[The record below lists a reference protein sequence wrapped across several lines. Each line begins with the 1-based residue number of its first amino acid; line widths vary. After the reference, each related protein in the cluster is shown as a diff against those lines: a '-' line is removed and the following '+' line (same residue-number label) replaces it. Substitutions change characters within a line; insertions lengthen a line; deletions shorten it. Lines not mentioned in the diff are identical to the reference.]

1 MESPRR
7 HVRGQSEAGVAQLVE
22 HLICNQQKSAV
33 NPFIINSYTF
43 WVDVWVD
50 GDASFTEFWVHPGRN
65 GAGNEDR
72 TRDLKITNL
81 ALYRLS
87 YPGLAPLYWTVR
99 TGSSK
104 PRTARLTVSPPS
116 SFRPR

>member
-1 MESPRR
+1 MTASFAE
-7 HVRGQSEAGVAQLVE
+7 
-22 HLICNQQKSAV
+22 
-33 NPFIINSYTF
+33 F
-43 WVDVWVD
+43 WVDV
-50 GDASFTEFWVHPGRN
+50 GRN

-104 PRTARLTVSPPS
+104 PHTARSP
-116 SFRPR
+116 FRRLLPFGLDEFCDVPLGSHGEEVR